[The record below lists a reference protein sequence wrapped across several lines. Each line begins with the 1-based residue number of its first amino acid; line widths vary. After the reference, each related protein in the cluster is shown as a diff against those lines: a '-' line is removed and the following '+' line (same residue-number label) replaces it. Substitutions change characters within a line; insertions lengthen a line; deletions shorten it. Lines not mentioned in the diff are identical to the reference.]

1 MRPAPMGGLRNAWNS
16 ARQDGSSRPALS
28 TMKLILQTAIV
39 FFGTLLA
46 AALVALGEPATA
58 EVSMVQATP
67 TADTVL
73 VSLLGSDETR

>member
-1 MRPAPMGGLRNAWNS
+1 MGGLRTAWNS
-16 ARQDGSSRPALS
+16 ARQDGSSRPARS

-73 VSLLGSDETR
+73 VSLLGADEAR

>member
-1 MRPAPMGGLRNAWNS
+1 
-16 ARQDGSSRPALS
+16 
-28 TMKLILQTAIV
+28 MKLILQTAIV

-73 VSLLGSDETR
+73 VSLLGADEAR